1 VKLGRATGVL
11 CAFVVVAL
19 AGCAGSGLRGF
30 GRDAAGDA
38 QVERHVKRGYAPDH
52 AYATTATRETWTVD
66 GEPIDVSLLAPS
78 GDARHPLVVFLPGL
92 GDAAESSLA
101 WRKAWAEAG
110 YAVLS
115 VQPASEGSAVW
126 KSEQA
131 RLGDFSSRHARPR

>member
-1 VKLGRATGVL
+1 VASAATPRV
-11 CAFVVVAL
+11 
-19 AGCAGSGLRGF
+19 
-30 GRDAAGDA
+30 DA